1 MADCPDLAC
10 LLDAH
15 MTKASIGDA
24 RLARQAN
31 TIAGNPFFIHRST
44 IRNWRTGSVHR
55 VNNWRQL
62 AALSVALGLDE
73 ARADELLRSGG
84 CPSIS
89 AMKVTSLPTDQTLL
103 AYWTDTPT
111 RPGGSIPPGGGNGAN
126 VTPPSPED
134 SGCEVR
140 RSEPAL
146 PGAKRRM
153 FVGTGAFVTA
163 GMAAALAAHSFGY
176 LHPGPGKRSGTL
188 GNLLTNSG
196 FEEGG
201 LGWISYVNDAAVANF
216 DIDEETLRIDVG
228 RTAEKG
234 WHITLNQKDLEVTAG
249 NTYTAR
255 FRVRG
260 DGPTAMNVDITRVTD
275 PRTTLSF
282 DNSSRQTVATTSD
295 WVTRT
300 IEFEAIETVS
310 SRDGGA
316 RLLFKFGRS
325 GKGRIYL
332 DDIEFYAGRA
342 GGHEP

>member
-15 MTKASIGDA
+15 MRKASIGDA
-24 RLARQAN
+24 RLAKQAN

-62 AALSVALGLDE
+62 AALSAALGLDE
-73 ARADELLRSGG
+73 ATADELLRSGG

-89 AMKVTSLPTDQTLL
+89 ALKVSSLPTDQTLL
-103 AYWTDTPT
+103 AYWEDTPT
-111 RPGGSIPPGGGNGAN
+111 PPGGSISPGGGEGAN
-126 VTPPSPED
+126 VLPPSPED
-134 SGCEVR
+134 SGSEVR
-140 RSEPAL
+140 RSKPTL
-146 PGAKRRM
+146 PGAKRWM
-153 FVGTGAFVTA
+153 YVGTGAFIIA
-163 GMAAALAAHSFGY
+163 GTAAALAAHSFGFF
-176 LHPGPGKRSGTL
+176 HPGPGKRPGTL

-196 FEEGG
+196 FEQEG
-201 LGWISYVNDAAVANF
+201 LGWIAYVNDAAVANF
-216 DIDEETLRIDVG
+216 DIDEGVLRIDIG
-228 RTAEKG
+228 RTAEKS

-260 DGPTAMNVDITRVTD
+260 EGPTGMNVDITRVTD
-275 PRTTLSF
+275 PKTTLSF
-282 DNSSRQTVATTSD
+282 DNSGRQTVATTSD

-310 SRDGGA
+310 SKDGGA

-332 DDIEFYAGRA
+332 DDIEFHEGKAGRPA
-342 GGHEP
+342 P